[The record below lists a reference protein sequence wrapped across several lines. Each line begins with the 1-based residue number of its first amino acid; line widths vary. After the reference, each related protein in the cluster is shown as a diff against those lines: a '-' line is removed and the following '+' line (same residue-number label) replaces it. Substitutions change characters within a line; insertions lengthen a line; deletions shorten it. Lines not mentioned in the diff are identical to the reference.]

1 MPKGKC
7 LTTKRRKTAI
17 DKLKRIEGRIKGLV
31 KMLEDDRYCIDIL
44 MQISSTHEALRVVGK
59 GIIENYLEICATAG
73 LNSKSERK
81 QKETYKELMDVI
93 YKYVK

>member
-7 LTTKRRKTAI
+7 LTKDRKKDTI
-17 DKLKRIEGRIKGLV
+17 DKLKRIEGRIKGLI

-59 GIIENYLEICATAG
+59 GVIQNYLEVCATDG
-73 LNSKSERK
+73 LNSKSKKRQQEI
-81 QKETYKELMDVI
+81 YDELMDVI

>member
-1 MPKGKC
+1 MPQGKC
-7 LTTKRRKTAI
+7 LTKERKKIAI

-31 KMLEDDRYCIDIL
+31 KMLEDDRYCIDVM

-59 GIIENYLEICATAG
+59 GVIQNYLEICATEG
-73 LNSKSERK
+73 INSKDTEK
-81 QKETYKELMDVI
+81 QQEIYGELMDVI